1 MPHRV
6 HEIDYISYIKKD
18 KTLLFMHFPKLLSQ
32 AKELN
37 FQQAISQNS
46 IFTDVA
52 YRQTLE
58 LNEKLTQGCHF
69 FTTSTKL
76 YFVSNVRG
84 IFDICIESENFGGSD
99 TKISP
104 KNVKN

>member
-1 MPHRV
+1 MPHTV

-37 FQQAISQNS
+37 FQRAISQNS

-52 YRQTLE
+52 YR
-58 LNEKLTQGCHF
+58 
-69 FTTSTKL
+69 
-76 YFVSNVRG
+76 
-84 IFDICIESENFGGSD
+84 
-99 TKISP
+99 
-104 KNVKN
+104 

>member
-1 MPHRV
+1 MPHTV

-18 KTLLFMHFPKLLSQ
+18 KTLLFMHFPKLLSL

-37 FQQAISQNS
+37 FQRAISQNS

-69 FTTSTKL
+69 FTTTTKL

-84 IFDICIESENFGGSD
+84 IFLYLYRKCKFWGVGHQNF
-99 TKISP
+99 P
-104 KNVKN
+104 QNVKN